1 MTRVLLVGAGPAA
14 LSAAVSLR
22 CQGLGDD
29 LTVLD
34 PSGRWLATWHG
45 QFHRQDIPHLRS
57 PAVHHPHP
65 EPFALLGAG
74 GVEGLVMSGG
84 ARLPTTAR
92 FARFTDDLIEDF
104 GLAGVVAP
112 ASAVQLRLS
121 PGGHAAVLDDAGRLH
136 RPDRVV
142 LATNTRQP
150 VVPHGLR
157 CALGHER
164 LLLSDRV
171 DVRRAVPGL
180 HVVVVGGGLTA
191 AHLALGAAR
200 RGATVTMLARRRLT
214 VRRYDVHPTWL
225 GPKKLRPFAAEPD
238 PQRRRAAIDNARG
251 GGSIPHRIRRQL
263 EDCIDA
269 RRLDLR
275 ERTEVG
281 AVTEAP
287 DGLHLALSD
296 GARVAANEVWL
307 ATGGQLDVTRDPL
320 CATLLAHRP
329 VAITGGLPELAT
341 DLSWPGTNVHLS
353 GFATALRLGP
363 TAGNLIG
370 HRRAARRLTAA
381 LRGHDPERADRTIT
395 GAGACPA
402 GGPYPPSSSRM
413 GRTATKGEAADVPV

>member
-34 PSGRWLATWHG
+34 PSGRWLAAWHD
-45 QFHRQDIPHLRS
+45 QFRRQDIPHLRS

-92 FARFTDDLIEDF
+92 FARFTDELIEAFD
-104 GLAGVVAP
+104 LAGVVEP
-112 ASAVQLRLS
+112 AIAVKLRLS
-121 PGGHAAVLDDAGRLH
+121 PSGHAEVLDDAGRLH
-136 RPDRVV
+136 RADRVV

-150 VVPHGLR
+150 LIPPGLR
-157 CALGHER
+157 SVVGHER

-171 DVRRAVPGL
+171 EVRRAVPDL
-180 HVVVVGGGLTA
+180 HVAVVGGGLTA
-191 AHLALGAAR
+191 AHLALGAVR
-200 RGATVTMLARRRLT
+200 RGATVTLLTRRRLA

-238 PQRRRAAIDNARG
+238 PQRRKAAIDNARG
-251 GGSIPHRIRRQL
+251 GGTVPHRIRRQL
-263 EDCIDA
+263 EDCIEA
-269 RRLDLR
+269 GHLDLR
-275 ERTEVG
+275 ERTEVR
-281 AVTEAP
+281 AVTEGM
-287 DGLHLALSD
+287 DGLELVLSD
-296 GARVAANEVWL
+296 GARVTANEVWL
-307 ATGGQLDVTRDPL
+307 ATGGHLDVTHDPL
-320 CATLLAHRP
+320 CATLLAHHP
-329 VAITGGLPELAT
+329 VPIAGGLPELAT

-370 HRRAARRLTAA
+370 HRRAAGRLTAA
-381 LRGHDPERADRTIT
+381 LHGQDPERADRTIT
-395 GAGACPA
+395 GAAACPA
-402 GGPYPPSSSRM
+402 AGPT
-413 GRTATKGEAADVPV
+413 TARRHAAG

>member
-14 LSAAVSLR
+14 LSAAVLLR

-34 PSGRWLATWHG
+34 PSGRWLAAWHD

-65 EPFALLGAG
+65 EPFALLRAEGA
-74 GVEGLVMSGG
+74 EGLVSSGG

-104 GLAGVVAP
+104 GLAEVVAP
-112 ASAVQLRLS
+112 ATAVELRLS
-121 PGGHAAVLDDAGRLH
+121 RGGHATVADDGGRLH

-150 VVPHGLR
+150 SVPTGLR
-157 CALGHER
+157 PALGHER
-164 LLLSDRV
+164 LSLSDRV

-180 HVVVVGGGLTA
+180 HVVVVGGGLSA

-200 RGATVTMLARRRLT
+200 RGAVVTLLARRRLT

-238 PQRRRAAIDNARG
+238 SQRRRTTIDNARG
-251 GGSIPHRIRRQL
+251 GGTVPHRIRRQL
-263 EDCIDA
+263 EDCVEA
-269 RRLDLR
+269 GRLDLR
-275 ERTEVG
+275 ERSEVRG
-281 AVTEAP
+281 VREGL
-287 DGLHLALSD
+287 DGLELTLSN
-296 GARVAANEVWL
+296 GARLTANEVWL
-307 ATGGQLDVTRDPL
+307 ATGGRLDVTQDPL
-320 CATLLAHRP
+320 CAGLLAHRP
-329 VAITGGLPELAT
+329 VPIAGGLPELEA
-341 DLSWPGTNVHLS
+341 DLAWPGTNVHLS

-370 HRRAARRLTAA
+370 HRRAAQRITAA
-381 LRGHDPERADRTIT
+381 LHGRDPERADRTTT
-395 GAGACPA
+395 GAGACPLVDRTTARRSAA
-402 GGPYPPSSSRM
+402 G
-413 GRTATKGEAADVPV
+413 